1 MKIYRQSL
9 QNRIIHWGVAIST
22 FGLILTGIFQMPVAK
37 RYGIANIWEWSGE
50 YFEGLVLHYIFAIG
64 LIFFGV
70 YHIVYHSLKK
80 EFDIIPKKGDI
91 KNSYLVIKSMI
102 TKDQEPP
109 NQKYLPEQR
118 LAYVA
123 IAFTLFILVFT
134 GLIKTYKNLLG
145 FDIANWAYFWAAQL
159 HNLGMILIIILIIA
173 HLAAFIP
180 KINRFLLISM
190 FSGKVDAKYTLKRH
204 QLWKKGIKEANKV
217 LKNGKGKNE

>member
-37 RYGIANIWEWSGE
+37 RYGVANIWEWSGE

-91 KNSYLVIKSMI
+91 KK
-102 TKDQEPP
+102 
-109 NQKYLPEQR
+109 
-118 LAYVA
+118 
-123 IAFTLFILVFT
+123 
-134 GLIKTYKNLLG
+134 
-145 FDIANWAYFWAAQL
+145 
-159 HNLGMILIIILIIA
+159 
-173 HLAAFIP
+173 
-180 KINRFLLISM
+180 
-190 FSGKVDAKYTLKRH
+190 
-204 QLWKKGIKEANKV
+204 
-217 LKNGKGKNE
+217 